1 MVDPIPPVAPPV
13 PPARPILSG
22 LLSTTFAR
30 QALLILVLLLLIL
43 GFSRCSRDFGDQK
56 AREWLD
62 KYNATDVKANTPIT
76 TDGVANTNTGTPVP
90 TVVTNTNSNGTQPTP
105 EGNIDAGTNSNT
117 SQPAGGGGSTGTA
130 AGTTEVQGQRNTSLP
145 ATNSPSPPN
154 QAQQRRL
161 DEQLGSIRARINH
174 HGAVMA
180 FFYKAYYMSI
190 VMVMVA
196 GIIAALTLFFIA
208 QDGWSDTNPYV
219 KTIFLVMAGAAA
231 YYGLFPP
238 VFQQQQNIS
247 DNKALFLAY
256 KALENEVISYPLTL
270 MNIKG
275 EGKTPPQFITY
286 VDSEM
291 GRLGNIA
298 IGFDYTK
305 VNYTGAFDLNKE
317 SAPGNTNASNNN
329 SAPRQTPRQTNNN
342 Q

>member
-1 MVDPIPPVAPPV
+1 MADPIPPTP
-13 PPARPILSG
+13 RPGLSG
-22 LLSTTFAR
+22 LLTTTFAR
-30 QALLILVLLLLIL
+30 QALLILTLLIML
-43 GFSRCSRDFGDQK
+43 FGLSRCSWNFGDEK

-76 TDGVANTNTGTPVP
+76 TTSDANTNTNAGTPTP
-90 TVVTNTNSNGTQPTP
+90 TVATNANSNGEQPSP
-105 EGNIDAGTNSNT
+105 EGNTNAGANVNTNQPTGRGDGSNT
-117 SQPAGGGGSTGTA
+117 GGGTAGVQGPGPTATPQPATA
-130 AGTTEVQGQRNTSLP
+130 TL
-145 ATNSPSPPN
+145 PPN
-154 QAQQRRL
+154 QTQQRRL
-161 DEQLGSIRARINH
+161 DSQVGSIRARINH

-190 VMVMVA
+190 VMVMFA
-196 GIIAALTLFFIA
+196 GIIAALALFFIA
-208 QDGWSDTNPYV
+208 QDGWSNTNPYV
-219 KTIFLVMAGAAA
+219 KTLFLVMTAATA

-270 MNIKG
+270 ANIKG
-275 EGKTPPQFITY
+275 EGKTSAQFITY

-305 VNYTGAFDLNKE
+305 INYTGAFDLNQE
-317 SAPGNTNASNNN
+317 DAPSNTNASNPN
-329 SAPRQTPRQTNNN
+329 SKPKPKPTNSN